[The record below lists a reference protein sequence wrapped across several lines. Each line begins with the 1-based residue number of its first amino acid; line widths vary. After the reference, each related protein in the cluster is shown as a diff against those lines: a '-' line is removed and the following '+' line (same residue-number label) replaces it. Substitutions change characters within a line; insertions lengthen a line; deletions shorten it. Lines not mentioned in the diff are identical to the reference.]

1 MDEGNLGYF
10 SKTAAERI
18 GIAAE
23 TLRGWSLKLEAAGV
37 DFERNKKKQR
47 IYYEKDIRLLAEMKK
62 LIDLQQPQAEVIKT
76 IAEKWQKGDYNAPEP
91 VENGEKTHT
100 VSRVSNAIETPSE
113 RFFEFKQELI
123 QELAKTQQEQLD
135 QFKKE
140 LALEVAEV
148 MQDRFEKAVN
158 EAVELALLKEK
169 AKIEA
174 AVRQEIEE
182 KLLLETDL
190 TRKQGQKGWFKR
202 IFG

>member
-10 SKTAAERI
+10 SKTAAERV
-18 GIAAE
+18 GIASE
-23 TLRGWSLKLEAAGV
+23 TLRGWSLRLEAAGV
-37 DFERNKKKQR
+37 EFERNKKKQR

-62 LIDLQQPQAEVIKT
+62 LIDLQQPQAEVIKS
-76 IAEKWQKGDYNAPEP
+76 IAENWQKGDYNAPEP
-91 VENGEKTHT
+91 VENGDKTHT
-100 VSRVSNAIETPSE
+100 VSRFENALETPSE
-113 RFFEFKQELI
+113 RLSEFKKELI
-123 QELAKTQQEQLD
+123 QELAQTQQEQLD

-140 LALEVAEV
+140 LALEMAEV

-182 KLLLETDL
+182 KLLLEADL
-190 TRKQGQKGWFKR
+190 TEKNAKKSWFR
-202 IFG
+202 RVFR